1 MRNSNSHIHVFNR
14 QKKVLIETRRLE
26 EFLGRLAHRLGIE
39 AEFSTVLVSDRG
51 IRHYNL
57 RYRGVPEP
65 TDVLAFPMGE
75 ESYLGDI
82 LISVETADRQC
93 CTSLQTELKVLA
105 LHGLLHLMGYDHEV
119 DSGEMESMEVQL
131 RREFQLL

>member
-1 MRNSNSHIHVFNR
+1 MRKSSSHIHVFNR
-14 QKKVLIETRRLE
+14 QKKILVETRHLE
-26 EFLGRLAHRLGIE
+26 EFLGRLAHRLGVT

-51 IRHYNL
+51 IRHYNR
-57 RYRGVPEP
+57 RYRAVPEP
-65 TDVLAFPMGE
+65 TDVLAFPLDE

-82 LISVETADRQC
+82 LISVETADRQRRGV
-93 CTSLQTELKVLA
+93 LETELKVLA
-105 LHGLLHLMGYDHEV
+105 LHGLLHLMGHDHEV

>member
-1 MRNSNSHIHVFNR
+1 MRKSGSHIQVFNR
-14 QKKVLIETRRLE
+14 QKKVLVETRRLE
-26 EFLGRLAHRLGIE
+26 EFLVRLALRLGVT

-51 IRHYNL
+51 IRHYNR

-82 LISVETADRQC
+82 LISVETADRQRRGV
-93 CTSLQTELKVLA
+93 LQTELKVLA

>member
-1 MRNSNSHIHVFNR
+1 MRKSSSHIHVFNR
-14 QKKVLIETRRLE
+14 QRGVLVETRRLE
-26 EFLGRLAHRLGIE
+26 EFLGRLARRLGIT

-51 IRHYNL
+51 IRRYNR

-82 LISVETADRQC
+82 LISVETADRQRRGI
-93 CTSLQTELKVLA
+93 LQTELKVLA
-105 LHGLLHLMGYDHEV
+105 LHGVLHLMGYDHEV
-119 DSGEMESMEVQL
+119 DSGEMESMESQL

>member
-1 MRNSNSHIHVFNR
+1 MV
-14 QKKVLIETRRLE
+14 ETRRLE
-26 EFLGRLAHRLGIE
+26 EFLNRLARRLGVT

-51 IRHYNL
+51 IRHYNR

-82 LISVETADRQC
+82 LISVDTADRQRRGV
-93 CTSLQTELKVLA
+93 LQTELKVLA

-131 RREFQLL
+131 RREFQLH

>member
-1 MRNSNSHIHVFNR
+1 M
-14 QKKVLIETRRLE
+14 
-26 EFLGRLAHRLGIE
+26 GRLAHRLGIT

-51 IRHYNL
+51 IRLYN
-57 RYRGVPEP
+57 RRFRGVPEP

-82 LISVETADRQC
+82 LISVETADRQRRGL
-93 CTSLQTELKVLA
+93 LQTELKVLA
-105 LHGLLHLMGYDHEV
+105 LHGLLHLMGHDHEV

-131 RREFQLL
+131 RREFQLH

>member
-1 MRNSNSHIHVFNR
+1 MKKSNSHIHVFNR
-14 QKKVLIETRRLE
+14 QRKILVETRRLE
-26 EFLGRLAHRLGIE
+26 EFLDRAARRLGVE

-51 IRHYNL
+51 IRHYNR

-82 LISVETADRQC
+82 LISVETADRQRC
-93 CTSLQTELKVLA
+93 RSLQTELKVLA
-105 LHGLLHLMGYDHEV
+105 LHGFLHLVGYDHEV
-119 DSGEMESMEVQL
+119 DSGEMESMEVRL

>member
-1 MRNSNSHIHVFNR
+1 MRKSSSHIHVFNR
-14 QKKVLIETRRLE
+14 QSRVLVETRRLE
-26 EFLGRLAHRLGIE
+26 EFLGCLARRLGIT

-51 IRHYNL
+51 IRHYNR

-82 LISVETADRQC
+82 LISVETADRQRRGI
-93 CTSLQTELKVLA
+93 LQTELKVLA

-119 DSGEMESMEVQL
+119 DSGEMESKESQL

>member
-1 MRNSNSHIHVFNR
+1 MTNDNSHVHVFNR
-14 QKKVLIETRRLE
+14 QHRFPVETGPLE
-26 EFLGRLAHRLGIE
+26 EFLHRLAGRLGVT

-51 IRHYNL
+51 IRHYNR

-82 LISVETADRQC
+82 LISVETADRQRRGV
-93 CTSLQTELKVLA
+93 LRRELEVLA
-105 LHGLLHLMGYDHEV
+105 LHGLLHLLGYDHEV

>member
-1 MRNSNSHIHVFNR
+1 MRKSSSHIHVFNR
-14 QKKVLIETRRLE
+14 QSRVLVETRRLE
-26 EFLGRLAHRLGIE
+26 EFLGRLARRLGIT

-51 IRHYNL
+51 IRHYNR

-82 LISVETADRQC
+82 LISVETADRQRRGI
-93 CTSLQTELKVLA
+93 LQTELKVLA
-105 LHGLLHLMGYDHEV
+105 LHGLLHLMGHDHEV
-119 DSGEMESMEVQL
+119 DSGEMESMESQL

>member
-1 MRNSNSHIHVFNR
+1 M
-14 QKKVLIETRRLE
+14 
-26 EFLGRLAHRLGIE
+26 GRLVPRLGVK

-51 IRHYNL
+51 IRYYNR

-82 LISVETADRQC
+82 LISVETADRQRRN
-93 CTSLQTELKVLA
+93 SLHTELKVLV

-131 RREFQLL
+131 RREFQLP

>member
-1 MRNSNSHIHVFNR
+1 MKKSNSHIHVFNR
-14 QKKVLIETRRLE
+14 QRRVLVETRRLE
-26 EFLGRLAHRLGIE
+26 EFLDRAARRLGVD

-51 IRHYNL
+51 IRHYNR

-82 LISVETADRQC
+82 LISVETADRQRPGV
-93 CTSLQTELKVLA
+93 LQTELKVLA

-119 DSGEMESMEVQL
+119 DSGEMEAMEVRL

>member
-1 MRNSNSHIHVFNR
+1 LRKSNSHIHVFNK
-14 QKKVLIETRRLE
+14 QKKVLVDTRRLE
-26 EFLGRLAHRLGIE
+26 EFLGRLAHRLGVK

-51 IRHYNL
+51 IRYYNR
-57 RYRGVPEP
+57 RYRRVPEP
-65 TDVLAFPMGE
+65 TDVLAFSMGE

-82 LISVETADRQC
+82 LISVETAGRQRRK
-93 CTSLQTELKVLA
+93 SLQTELKVLA

>member
-1 MRNSNSHIHVFNR
+1 MRKSNSHIHVFNR
-14 QKKVLIETRRLE
+14 QSKVLVETRRLQ
-26 EFLGRLAHRLGIE
+26 EFLGRLAHRLGVDT
-39 AEFSTVLVSDRG
+39 EFSTVLVSDRG
-51 IRHYNL
+51 IRHYNR
-57 RYRGVPEP
+57 RYRGVSEP

-82 LISVETADRQC
+82 LISVETADRQRRS
-93 CTSLQTELKVLA
+93 SLQTELMVLA
-105 LHGLLHLMGYDHEV
+105 LHGFLHLMGHDHEA

>member
-1 MRNSNSHIHVFNR
+1 MRKSNSHIHVFNR
-14 QKKVLIETRRLE
+14 QRKVLVETRRLQ
-26 EFLGRLAHRLGIE
+26 EFLGRLAHRLGVDT
-39 AEFSTVLVSDRG
+39 EFSTVLVSDRG
-51 IRHYNL
+51 IRYYNR
-57 RYRGVPEP
+57 RYRGVSEP

-82 LISVETADRQC
+82 LISVETADRQRRS
-93 CTSLQTELKVLA
+93 SLQTELMVLA
-105 LHGLLHLMGYDHEV
+105 LHGLLHLMGHDHEA

>member
-1 MRNSNSHIHVFNR
+1 MTKDNSNIHVFNR
-14 QKKVLIETRRLE
+14 QRKFPVETGHLE
-26 EFLGRLAHRLGIE
+26 EFLHRLAGRLGVT

-51 IRHYNL
+51 IRLYNR
-57 RYRGVPEP
+57 RYRGVAEP

-82 LISVETADRQC
+82 LISVDTADRQRC
-93 CTSLQTELKVLA
+93 GVLRRELKVLA
-105 LHGLLHLMGYDHEV
+105 LHGLLHLLGYDHEV

-131 RREFQLL
+131 RREFQLS

>member
-1 MRNSNSHIHVFNR
+1 LRKSNSHIHVFNK
-14 QKKVLIETRRLE
+14 QKKVLVDTRRLE
-26 EFLGRLAHRLGIE
+26 EFLGRLAHRLGVK

-51 IRHYNL
+51 IRYYNR
-57 RYRGVPEP
+57 RYRRVPEP

-82 LISVETADRQC
+82 LISVETAGRQRRK
-93 CTSLQTELKVLA
+93 SLQTELKVLA
-105 LHGLLHLMGYDHEV
+105 LHGLLHLMGYDHEI

>member
-1 MRNSNSHIHVFNR
+1 MRKSSSRIHVFNR
-14 QKKVLIETRRLE
+14 QKKVLVEPRRLE
-26 EFLGRLAHRLGIE
+26 EFLGRLALRLE
-39 AEFSTVLVSDRG
+39 VTAEFSTVLVSDRG
-51 IRHYNL
+51 IRHYNR

-65 TDVLAFPMGE
+65 TDVLAFPMDE

-82 LISVETADRQC
+82 LISVETADRQRRGV
-93 CTSLQTELKVLA
+93 LQTELKVLA

>member
-1 MRNSNSHIHVFNR
+1 MRKSTSHIHVFNR
-14 QKKVLIETRRLE
+14 QRRVLVETRRLE
-26 EFLGRLAHRLGIE
+26 EFLGHLARRLGIT
-39 AEFSTVLVSDRG
+39 AEFSTVLVSDNG
-51 IRHYNL
+51 IRHYNR

-82 LISVETADRQC
+82 LISVETADRQRRGI
-93 CTSLQTELKVLA
+93 LQTELKVLA

-119 DSGEMESMEVQL
+119 DSGEMESMESQL
-131 RREFQLL
+131 RREFQLH